1 MPLVIGIVS
10 PKGGSGKT
18 TTAVHLARSIQETG
32 DSVAI
37 LDTDPQGSA
46 LAWASKRGDGPLIPV
61 LDGDT
66 DAVQRVLN
74 RKGPEYAVVVIDGAA
89 KIEPRTGHVI
99 GASDVCLVP
108 VQPTPLDAWGAE
120 QVVETVAGSGT
131 PAAFLITQ
139 QKPRT
144 NLASQEAEGLEQK
157 YDLPVLDAR
166 LSHRVAFAESMFGG
180 STALDTTGAG
190 KAKEEI
196 EALRSELINFIRD
209 HAE

>member
-1 MPLVIGIVS
+1 MPLTVGIVS

-32 DSVAI
+32 DTVAI
-37 LDTDPQGSA
+37 IDTDPQGSA
-46 LAWASKRGDGPLIPV
+46 LAWASKRDDGPLIPV
-61 LDGDT
+61 LDGNT
-66 DAVQRVLN
+66 DAVQRVLDLE
-74 RKGPEYAVVVIDGAA
+74 GADYDVVVIDGAA
-89 KIEPRTGHVI
+89 KIEGSTGRVI
-99 GASDVCLVP
+99 GVSDVCLIP

-144 NLASQEAEGLEQK
+144 NLASQVAEGLEQK
-157 YDLPVLDAR
+157 YGLPVLDAR

-196 EALRSELINFIRD
+196 EALRTELINFIRD